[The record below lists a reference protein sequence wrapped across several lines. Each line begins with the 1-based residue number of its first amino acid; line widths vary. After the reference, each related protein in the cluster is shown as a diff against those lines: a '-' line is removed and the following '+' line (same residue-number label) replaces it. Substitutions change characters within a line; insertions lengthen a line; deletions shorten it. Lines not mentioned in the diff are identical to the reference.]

1 MDAIE
6 IISIIQKRRD
16 EFFDSQISGTAED
29 PLTHTSAD
37 VSRAIA
43 DEYDSLLEE
52 IKRAKRLPSSRYP
65 DLSRYRSVP
74 HSGFGK
80 GIEHAVDWICGLA
93 PRDSE
98 EPYN

>member
-37 VSRAIA
+37 ISRAIA

-52 IKRAKRLPSSRYP
+52 IKAS
-65 DLSRYRSVP
+65 
-74 HSGFGK
+74 
-80 GIEHAVDWICGLA
+80 
-93 PRDSE
+93 
-98 EPYN
+98 